1 MYIMQ
6 NSITHKLGRLL
17 LPFLVIAP
25 YVLCC
30 FGLDFTDSPYHLVKA
45 ADYLKQP
52 QAVLSYHLIHL
63 WQTYVTQSLLITRL
77 FSVLLWQLTA
87 LFLLWCVRKSLN
99 QSSLLFASLAFSIL
113 LLCRPLY
120 SLSYDTLS
128 TLMITWTFCC
138 LYMYQAEGYS
148 RGWLLAGAVLSS
160 LSIFLRL
167 PNIPIVLGGCFWL
180 LGLCSVRNVD
190 RKRAWLDLAI
200 YVAVFSFVTLVVF
213 KSYYLDLH
221 QAAQAYVPNST
232 SRGIQILLIRYVQG
246 LIKCLGWIGVFCLCA
261 LGYNEWKSSKNSF
274 LWSVLFMAG
283 MSMMIAY
290 SVFLEMQMYYPD
302 LNHLL
307 VSLFLCLLGA
317 VAYRYVT
324 SGALLTKNMLLV
336 LGVLFFAVLPIA
348 GSDTGIIKVEVSF
361 FILVAVTVYWDQINT
376 ELKWAT
382 ATLLLAALCCAGVQR
397 LKMQYE
403 DRSIIRLRGIYTSPG
418 RKAFVESV
426 LKEASASKG
435 SFILVG
441 KVRFLFDYLLG
452 QSGDYSS
459 LFWSNLNNKAYVADV
474 ERYMD
479 KKQVDTVFVVPEYP
493 ECLVPSAD
501 NILETML
508 LKRRY
513 ACTKSA
519 ETYRVYTR
527 IGPFPHDVN
536 LRPVSDAAQHSFALH
551 L

>member
-1 MYIMQ
+1 MKTAVI
-6 NSITHKLGRLL
+6 HKLAWVA
-17 LPFLVIAP
+17 LPFLLIAP

-45 ADYLKQP
+45 TDYLKQP

-77 FSVLLWQLTA
+77 FSVLLWHLTA
-87 LFLLWCVRKSLN
+87 VCLLWCVRKSLN

-128 TLMITWTFCC
+128 TLMIAWTFCC
-138 LYMYQAEGYS
+138 FFLYQAGGFS
-148 RGWLLAGAVLSS
+148 RGWLLASATLSA
-160 LSIFLRL
+160 LSVFMRL
-167 PNIPIVLGGCFWL
+167 PNSPIVLGVCCWL
-180 LGLCSVRNVD
+180 LGLCTVRSGD
-190 RKRAWLDLAI
+190 RKRAWVDLLL
-200 YVAVFSFVTLVVF
+200 YVAIFSVVTLVVF
-213 KSYYLDLH
+213 KSYYVDLH
-221 QAAQAYVPNST
+221 QAAQAYMPNST
-232 SRGIQILLIRYVQG
+232 SRGIHILLIRYVQG

-261 LGYNEWKSSKNSF
+261 LGFNEWKSSRSSF
-274 LWSVLFMAG
+274 LWSVLFMAV
-283 MSMMIAY
+283 MSMMITY
-290 SVFLEMQMYYPD
+290 SVFLEMQMYYAD
-302 LNHLL
+302 LYHLL

-317 VAYRYVT
+317 VAYRYIT

-361 FILVAVTVYWDQINT
+361 FILVAVAVYWDQINT

-403 DRSIIRLRGIYTSPG
+403 DRSIIRLTATIDHPCLRGIYTSPG

-426 LKEASASKG
+426 LKEASVNKG
-435 SFILVG
+435 SYIFVG

-459 LFWSNLNNKAYVADV
+459 LFWSNLNSKEYVSDV
-474 ERYMD
+474 ERHIIQ
-479 KKQVDTVFVVPEYP
+479 KQIHTIFVVPEYP
-493 ECLVPSAD
+493 ECSVPSPENA
-501 NILETML
+501 LEAML
-508 LKRRY
+508 LRKNY
-513 ACTKSA
+513 VCSQTDGA
-519 ETYRVYTR
+519 YRVYRR
-527 IGPFPHDVN
+527 IAA
-536 LRPVSDAAQHSFALH
+536 PVIPLSKRK
-551 L
+551 